1 MNHYEQGLRAYEA
14 RRFHEAL
21 IHFEKV
27 SSDGPSEELTK
38 TAEYIYAC
46 AKVTAPE
53 KSWRYLRILVRRLRD
68 EKRWHDVL
76 AILEREESC
85 VPELHKDFLL
95 GLRADAF
102 FHGGELERSRL
113 AAIAHVDLLLKKK
126 VYHRLIEAAQTYEA
140 RFPYVLYFMFL
151 EFEAHLALAD
161 YEKTNAVI
169 GRIVK
174 SCRRR
179 WPKLEDAEHATKAGL
194 LETLLSALQAEELA
208 SGEAV
213 LQAHYLAL
221 ELCLL
226 TQRTPA
232 KEDWKKALEL
242 IVFADSWT
250 HLKCV
255 LELALMA
262 GEAEIAQHAY
272 QRLKAKKGYSFV
284 KLTRHD
290 PHLKKWILGAPESDV
305 SAAPEEP
312 LVTAADLQLDTPQG
326 EADGSQ
332 ALGGPLV
339 DFDDEQEVKA
349 IELNAIKQLELHE
362 ISPDL
367 ALDLVVTYQTLGFH
381 RVVDWILVR
390 AQTFEGL
397 PHETQRKFQYL
408 RVIHAIGKNQTYL
421 ALTVLEEMLGS
432 PDLGLDEFKELKY
445 AQGNIYLRLGDAASA
460 RRCFGE
466 VHKLDPG
473 YRQLAER
480 MTSLEAN

>member
-27 SSDGPSEELTK
+27 SSDGSPEESTK
-38 TAEYIYAC
+38 IAEYLYAC
-46 AKVTAPE
+46 AKVAAPE
-53 KSWRYLRILVRRLRD
+53 NSWRYLRTFAGRLRT
-68 EKRWHDVL
+68 EKRWHDLLAVL
-76 AILEREESC
+76 DHEESF
-85 VPELHKDFLL
+85 VPDLHKDFLHA
-95 GLRADAF
+95 LRADAY
-102 FHGGELERSRL
+102 FHVGELERSRL

-151 EFEAHLALAD
+151 EFEAHLALAN

-242 IVFADSWT
+242 LVFDDSWT

-262 GEAEIAQHAY
+262 GEADIAQLVY
-272 QRLKAKKGYSFV
+272 ERIKAKKGYSFV

-290 PHLKKWILGAPESDV
+290 PLLKKWILGASEKDV
-305 SAAPEEP
+305 SVAPREP
-312 LVTAADLQLDTPQG
+312 LVTAADLQLDPPRG
-326 EADGSQ
+326 EAYGSH
-332 ALGGPLV
+332 ALGAPLV

-349 IELNAIKQLELHE
+349 IELNAIKQLELHD

-381 RVVDWILVR
+381 RVVDWILSR

-397 PHETQRKFQYL
+397 PQEMQRKFQYL
-408 RVIHAIGKNQTYL
+408 RVIHAIEKNQTYL
-421 ALTVLEEMLGS
+421 ALAVLEEMLGS
-432 PDLGLDEFKELKY
+432 PDLSLDEFKELKY
-445 AQGNIYLRLGDAASA
+445 AQGNVYLRLGDDASA

-466 VHKLDPG
+466 VQKLDPG